1 MKNLEILKEFTPSP
15 TSEEVAAVI
24 ESVMTKVS
32 QNANKECY
40 KLCYSLID
48 LTTLSSEDSE
58 ESVREFAR
66 AAVEFSAQR
75 SDIPAVASLC
85 VYPSFVETVGMEIDG
100 TPLKITSVA
109 GGFPSSQ
116 TFMEV
121 KALECAM
128 AVESGADE
136 IDVVLNVGKMLTGRY
151 EEAMGEVALLRE
163 EIGEDTVL
171 KVILESGALE
181 SEDLIYAA
189 SLLVMLAGADFV
201 KTSTG
206 KQSPAATPEAAVVI
220 CMAIKAYYEQ
230 CGVRCGFKAAGGIRT
245 AEDAVLYYTI
255 VREILGEEWLTPEYF
270 RLGASALAGALV
282 AKIDE

>member
-1 MKNLEILKEFTPSP
+1 MKSLETLQCYPLAPSA
-15 TSEEVAAVI
+15 EQVAQLLEQVTLNVA
-24 ESVMTKVS
+24 S
-32 QNANKECY
+32 NATTDVY

-48 LTTLSSEDSE
+48 LTTLASEDST
-58 ESVREFAR
+58 ESVAKFAR
-66 AAVEFSAQR
+66 DAVAFASSRE
-75 SDIPAVASLC
+75 DLPYVASLC